1 MRMTRNRLGI
11 AAILVPIFIAA
22 CSPALASP
30 QATQNLPPSKTI
42 APPTASPTIARAT
55 EPPPS
60 ETSTNAPVVE
70 PTATFSP
77 EIIAAK
83 PEDIAGYGC

>member
-1 MRMTRNRLGI
+1 
-11 AAILVPIFIAA
+11 
-22 CSPALASP
+22 
-30 QATQNLPPSKTI
+30 
-42 APPTASPTIARAT
+42 
-55 EPPPS
+55 
-60 ETSTNAPVVE
+60 VVE